1 MDGGNMRVLVVG
13 STGKTGFQ
21 VVKQLLLNDFQV
33 KALARRTDKFRE
45 IPQKENLEV
54 IVESIMDIR
63 DERMKEILSDTDAVI
78 SCLGHNLSFK
88 GVFGKPH
95 YLVTDSIKKIVQNI
109 PDPSKT
115 KVILM
120 NTVACLKGGS
130 SEKFSFRENLVISL
144 LRVILPPQRDNEK
157 ALQFLEKN
165 IQPGNSPEWVALRPD
180 ALTDEEEVTEYT
192 LFASTQR
199 SPIFDSGK
207 TSRINTAH
215 FMMDLLAKEELWN
228 TWKYKAPVVY
238 NKE

>member
-1 MDGGNMRVLVVG
+1 MKVLVAG

-21 VVKQLLLNDFQV
+21 VVKQLLQNDFQV
-33 KALARRTDKFRE
+33 KALTRSTDRLQE
-45 IPQKENLEV
+45 ILQKENLEI
-54 IVESIMDIR
+54 IVESIMDISSG
-63 DERMKEILSDTDAVI
+63 RMKEILSDTDAVI

-95 YLVTDSIKKIVQNI
+95 YLVTDALKKIVLNL
-109 PDPSKT
+109 PDPEKT

-120 NTVACLKGGS
+120 NTVACLKGDT
-130 SEKFSFRENLVISL
+130 SERFSFRESLVISL
-144 LRVILPPQRDNEK
+144 LKVILPPQRDNER
-157 ALQFLEKN
+157 ALQFLEKK
-165 IQPGNSPEWVALRPD
+165 IPAGSSPEWVAVRPD
-180 ALTDEEEVTEYT
+180 ALTDDEEVTEYT
-192 LFASTQR
+192 LYESTQR

-215 FMMDLLAKEELWN
+215 FMMELLAKEELWN